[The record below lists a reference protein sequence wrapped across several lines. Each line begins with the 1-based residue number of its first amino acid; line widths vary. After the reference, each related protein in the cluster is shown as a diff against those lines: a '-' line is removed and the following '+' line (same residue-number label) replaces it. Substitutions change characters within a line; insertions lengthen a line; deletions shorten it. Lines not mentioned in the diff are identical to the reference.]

1 MGRFID
7 SERIDCLC
15 SGRHGRL
22 GGLGQRRLDFG
33 TPEEQSASELIASSV
48 PPALRRVADSGR
60 LAMLHQPVQSRF
72 HAKQSCQLSESVGVG
87 ESPQISLGH
96 QGTIRAERK
105 SQSDLWSRADRRQ
118 LSAVSVSICRQSE

>member
-1 MGRFID
+1 MGRLID

-15 SGRHGRL
+15 SGRHCSL
-22 GGLGQRRLDFG
+22 ASPCQRRLDIGKQINSRASLSLQVTSLF
-33 TPEEQSASELIASSV
+33 SAAWQV
-48 PPALRRVADSGR
+48 GF
-60 LAMLHQPVQSRF
+60 LATLHQPVQSRF